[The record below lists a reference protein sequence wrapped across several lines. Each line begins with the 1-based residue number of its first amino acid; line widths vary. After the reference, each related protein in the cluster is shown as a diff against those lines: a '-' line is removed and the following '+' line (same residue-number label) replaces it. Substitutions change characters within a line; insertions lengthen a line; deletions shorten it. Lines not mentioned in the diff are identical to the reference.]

1 MKLTLTM
8 QAGDRVRHK
17 RKHTIG
23 TVERVTKTSALVMWD
38 DGLGYRS
45 WTRRRLLT
53 RVPDV
58 KGFINRIKNFIT
70 NGI

>member
-1 MKLTLTM
+1 MRFNLTM

-23 TVERVTKTSALVMWD
+23 TVERVTKTSALVIWD
-38 DGLGYRS
+38 IGLGYRN
-45 WTRRRLLT
+45 WTRRALLT

-58 KGFINRIKNFIT
+58 KGFINKLRKMV
-70 NGI
+70 GV

>member
-1 MKLTLTM
+1 MKISLTM
-8 QAGDRVRHK
+8 QVGDRVRHK
-17 RKHTIG
+17 RKRTIG

-38 DGLGYRS
+38 DGLGYRN

-58 KGFINRIKNFIT
+58 KGLINKLRKIV
-70 NGI
+70 GV

>member
-1 MKLTLTM
+1 MKISLTM

-17 RKHTIG
+17 RKRTIG

-58 KGFINRIKNFIT
+58 KGLINKLRKMV
-70 NGI
+70 GV